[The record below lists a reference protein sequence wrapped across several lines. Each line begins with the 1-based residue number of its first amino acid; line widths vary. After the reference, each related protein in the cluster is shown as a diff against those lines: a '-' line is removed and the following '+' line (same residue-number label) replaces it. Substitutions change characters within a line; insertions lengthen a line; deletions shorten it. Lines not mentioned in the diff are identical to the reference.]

1 MYLKFLAKMG
11 KFLKIAFFFI
21 VGILL
26 IWWSMHQIPDQEWD
40 KFKVALKHSKFWII
54 VPVFF
59 ILGLSHFLRALRW
72 RLIMEPLGYKPG
84 IWNTFLAVLI
94 GYLANLAIPRL
105 GEVLKCTL
113 LSKYEKVPA
122 EKIVGTIVAERAFD
136 VISLGIV
143 FLLALTLQFN
153 VIEAGWHQLKA
164 QSAQDPRTGSSN
176 NYILIGV
183 FVLVF
188 LLAILFF
195 VFKKKL
201 QKTISSIQLI
211 IKGIWEG
218 VISATKLKKHNLFFL
233 YSFGIWFMYLFATY
247 IGLYGT
253 EGTASSFSTAISCLA
268 YASIGM
274 IITPGGIGAY
284 AYFMAKVLELNGI
297 DYTLGLANG
306 TLQWFSQFL
315 IVLVLGGLSL
325 ILLPIINRQKN

>member
-1 MYLKFLAKMG
+1 MA
-11 KFLKIAFFFI
+11 KFLKIGFFFLI
-21 VGILL
+21 GILL
-26 IWWSMHQIPDQEWD
+26 IWWSLHQIPPQEWD
-40 KFKVALKHSKFWII
+40 KFTKALAKSKFWLILPI
-54 VPVFF
+54 FF
-59 ILGLSHFLRALRW
+59 ILGLSHFIRALRW
-72 RLIMEPLGYKPG
+72 RLIMEPLGYKPS
-84 IWNTFLAVLI
+84 IMNTFLAVLI

-113 LSKYEKVPA
+113 LAKYEKVPA

-153 VIEAGWHQLKA
+153 VIEAGWQQL
-164 QSAQDPRTGSSN
+164 QSSN
-176 NYILIGV
+176 NATTHSNNNLFIILGIV
-183 FVLVF
+183 AFLVIVA
-188 LLAILFF
+188 LILFF
-195 VFKKKL
+195 TLKDKFESILNPIKK
-201 QKTISSIQLI
+201 I

-218 VISATKLKKHNLFFL
+218 VISATKLKKHNLFFF
-233 YSFGIWFMYLFATY
+233 YSFSIWFLYLLATY

-297 DYTLGLANG
+297 EYTLGLANG
-306 TLQWFSQFL
+306 TLQWFSQVI
-315 IVLVLGGLSL
+315 IVIVLGGIALVV
-325 ILLPIINRQKN
+325 LPFINKQPK

>member
-1 MYLKFLAKMG
+1 MA
-11 KFLKIAFFFI
+11 KFLKIAFFFL

-26 IWWSMHQIPDQEWD
+26 IWWSLHQIPEQEWD
-40 KFKVALKHSKFWII
+40 KFKIALKTSKFWII
-54 VPVFF
+54 IPVFI

-72 RLIMEPLGYKPG
+72 RLIMEPLGYYPSIG
-84 IWNTFLAVLI
+84 NTYLAVLI

-136 VISLGIV
+136 VISLGVI

-153 VIEAGWHQLKA
+153 VIQAGWEHLQSPSNA
-164 QSAQDPRTGSSN
+164 QEPK
-176 NYILIGV
+176 NYLLLIIVAIVVVILLIG
-183 FVLVF
+183 FYIF
-188 LLAILFF
+188 R
-195 VFKKKL
+195 KKL
-201 QKTISSIQLI
+201 ANTILKIKSIIL
-211 IKGIWEG
+211 GIWEG
-218 VISATKLKKHNLFFL
+218 VTSAAKLKKHNLFFV
-233 YSFGIWFMYLFATY
+233 YSFGIWFLYLLATF

-274 IITPGGIGAY
+274 ILTPGGIGAY
-284 AYFMAKVLELNGI
+284 AYFMAKVLELNGV

-315 IVLVLGGLSL
+315 IVLALGGLSL
-325 ILLPIINRQKN
+325 ILLPIINRQKK